1 MKVGWPVENDACCRV
16 EKLTRQMITTF
27 SSKLIKDRFRIGSV
41 WLTFLN
47 IWGAAVAQG

>member
-27 SSKLIKDRFRIGSV
+27 QLEID
-41 WLTFLN
+41 
-47 IWGAAVAQG
+47 QG